1 MSARGGTGAGP
12 RGVCRPEERAFL
24 RRHPLFE
31 GLDEDDLDRLLAGAA
46 VRELAAGTVLLREGE
61 PGESLYVVLD
71 GEVEVGQRHGERD
84 LVIATRGAGEFIGEM
99 ALLEGAAR
107 SATVRTLVPT
117 RVLTIDRASL
127 ATLLAGSATAALT
140 ILSAI
145 VVRLRNVEAMLMQR
159 EKLAG
164 LGTMAAGLAHELN
177 NPASAI
183 VRAGAQLGDAL
194 VALETSALAWAR
206 LGPSDA
212 ELAAARDAVTRPM
225 PTPAP
230 DPLGVADLEEA
241 IEAWLRAR
249 GVGDAAER
257 AWALATD
264 GWTAADLE
272 RWTEPMAPPTVSAA
286 VAWQAAA
293 AASRALLR
301 EIRAAAQAI
310 SEVVSAVRSYA
321 YLDRTPVQRVD
332 VQQGIEGSLV
342 MLRHKLRDG
351 IRVERAYAPDLPPI
365 EAHGSELNQVWT
377 NLIHNAIDAMGDEGV
392 LTIRTRAH
400 DAGVTVEI
408 QDDGPGIPE
417 EVLPRVFDPF
427 FTTKP
432 VGSGTGLGLHIAH
445 TIVVG
450 HHHGQIRVRSR
461 PGATCFSVSLPLG
474 GDDAAGGRG

>member
-1 MSARGGTGAGP
+1 VSASGAGG
-12 RGVCRPEERAFL
+12 GVCRPEERAFL

-31 GLDEDDLDRLLAGAA
+31 GLSERDLDRLLAGAA
-46 VRELAAGTVLLREGE
+46 VRELTAGVTLIREGDR
-61 PGESLYVVLD
+61 SDAMYVVLD
-71 GEVEVGQRHGERD
+71 GEVEVGQRHDERD
-84 LVIATRGAGEFIGEM
+84 LVIATRGAGDFIGEM
-99 ALLEGAAR
+99 ALLDGAPR
-107 SATVRTLVPT
+107 SATARTIVPT
-117 RVLTIDRASL
+117 RVLTIDRSAL
-127 ATLLAGSATAALT
+127 ATLLAGSPTAAPT

-183 VRAGAQLGDAL
+183 ARGAAQLGDAL
-194 VALETSALAWAR
+194 AALEAAALAWGR
-206 LGPSDA
+206 LGPGDA
-212 ELAAARDAVTRPM
+212 EVAALRDVATRAALAP
-225 PTPAP
+225 PP
-230 DPLGVADLEEA
+230 DPLAVADLEEDV
-241 IEAWLRAR
+241 EGWLRSR
-249 GVGDAAER
+249 GVDDAAER
-257 AWALATD
+257 AWALAAD
-264 GWTAADLE
+264 GWTAADLQ
-272 RWTEPMAPPTVSAA
+272 RWARPMDPATVPSA

-293 AASRALLR
+293 ASSRKLLR
-301 EIRAAAQAI
+301 EVRDAARAI

-332 VQQGIEGSLV
+332 VHQGIEGSLV

-377 NLIHNAIDAMGDEGV
+377 NLIDNAIDAMGGHGV
-392 LTIRTRAH
+392 LTIRTRAS
-400 DAGVTVEI
+400 DLGVTVEI
-408 QDDGPGIPE
+408 HDDGPGIPDH
-417 EVLPRVFDPF
+417 VLPRVFDPF

-461 PGATCFSVSLPLG
+461 PGATCFSVTLPLG
-474 GDDAAGGRG
+474 RDDATGGTA

>member
-1 MSARGGTGAGP
+1 VSQGAS

-31 GLDEDDLDRLLAGAA
+31 GLSEDDLDRLLAGAD
-46 VRELAAGTVLLREGE
+46 VRELGAGAVLMREGE
-61 PGESLYVVLD
+61 PGDSLYVVLE
-71 GEVEVGQRHGERD
+71 GEVEVGQRHGFRD
-84 LVIATRGAGEFIGEM
+84 LVIATRGPGEFIGEM

-107 SATVRTLVPT
+107 SATVRTLTRT

-127 ATLLAGSATAALT
+127 ATLLAGSATAAPM

-183 VRAGAQLGDAL
+183 VRSGAQLGDAL
-194 VALETSALAWAR
+194 AALEASALAWGR
-206 LGPSDA
+206 LEPGDA
-212 ELAAARDAVTRPM
+212 ETATFGEVAQREAPPSALA
-225 PTPAP
+225 
-230 DPLGVADLEEA
+230 VADLEEG

-249 GVGDAAER
+249 GVGDAADR
-257 AWALATD
+257 AWALAAD

-272 RWTEPMAPPTVSAA
+272 RWTRPMAEAAVPAA
-286 VAWQAAA
+286 VAWRAAA
-293 AASRALLR
+293 AATRTLLR
-301 EIRAAAQAI
+301 EIRASARAI

-321 YLDRTPVQRVD
+321 YLDRTPVQTVD
-332 VQQGIEGSLV
+332 VHEGIEGSLV

-351 IRVERAYAPDLPPI
+351 IRVERAYAPDLPRI

-377 NLIHNAIDAMGDEGV
+377 NLIHNAIDAMGDRGL
-392 LTIRTRAH
+392 LTIRTRAN

-408 QDDGPGIPE
+408 QDDGPGIPDD
-417 EVLPRVFDPF
+417 VLPRVFDPF

-445 TIVVG
+445 TIVVA

-461 PGATCFSVSLPLG
+461 PGATCFSVTLPSG
-474 GDDAAGGRG
+474 GDGTPGGRA

>member
-1 MSARGGTGAGP
+1 
-12 RGVCRPEERAFL
+12 
-24 RRHPLFE
+24 
-31 GLDEDDLDRLLAGAA
+31 
-46 VRELAAGTVLLREGE
+46 
-61 PGESLYVVLD
+61 VLD
-71 GEVEVGQRHGERD
+71 GEVEVGQRHDERD

-99 ALLEGAAR
+99 ALLEGATR
-107 SATVRTLVPT
+107 SATARTVAPT

-127 ATLLAGSATAALT
+127 ATLLAGSATAAPT

-183 VRAGAQLGDAL
+183 ARGAAQLGDA
-194 VALETSALAWAR
+194 VSALEAAALAWGA
-206 LGPSDA
+206 LGPGEA
-212 ELAAARDAVTRPM
+212 EVAALRGVATRAPHA
-225 PTPAP
+225 PPP
-230 DPLGVADLEEA
+230 DPLAVADLEEA
-241 IEAWLRAR
+241 VEDWLRAR
-249 GVGDAAER
+249 GVDDAAER
-257 AWALATD
+257 AWALAAD

-272 RWTEPMAPPTVSAA
+272 RWTRPMAAATVPAA
-286 VAWQAAA
+286 LAWQAAA
-293 AASRALLR
+293 AASRTLLR
-301 EIRAAAQAI
+301 EVRAAAQAI
-310 SEVVSAVRSYA
+310 SEVVASVRSYA

-332 VQQGIEGSLV
+332 VHQGIEASLV

-377 NLIHNAIDAMGDEGV
+377 NLIDNAIEAMGEGGV
-392 LTIRTRAH
+392 LTVRTRAS
-400 DAGVTVEI
+400 DLGVTVEI
-408 QDDGPGIPE
+408 QDDGPGIPDD
-417 EVLPRVFDPF
+417 VLPRVFDPF

-450 HHHGQIRVRSR
+450 HHRGQIRVRSR
-461 PGATCFSVSLPLG
+461 PGATCFSVTLPLG
-474 GDDAAGGRG
+474 GDDAAGGSA

>member
-1 MSARGGTGAGP
+1 MSPSGP

-31 GLDEDDLDRLLAGAA
+31 GLSEDDLDRLLAGAGVRDVTAGA
-46 VRELAAGTVLLREGE
+46 VLMREGE
-61 PGESLYVVLD
+61 PGDSLYVVLE
-71 GEVEVGQRHGERD
+71 GELEVGQRHGERD
-84 LVIATRGAGEFIGEM
+84 LVIATRGPGEFIGEM
-99 ALLEGAAR
+99 ALLESAAR
-107 SATVRTLVPT
+107 SATVCALTPT

-127 ATLLAGSATAALT
+127 AKLLAGSATAAPM
-140 ILSAI
+140 ILGAI

-194 VALETSALAWAR
+194 TALEASALAWGR
-206 LGPSDA
+206 LEPGDA
-212 ELAAARDAVTRPM
+212 ETAAAREPPQRV
-225 PTPAP
+225 AP
-230 DPLGVADLEEA
+230 PSALAVADLEEA
-241 IEAWLRAR
+241 VESWLRAH
-249 GVGDAAER
+249 GVGEAADR
-257 AWALATD
+257 ASALAAD

-272 RWTEPMAPPTVSAA
+272 HWTRSMAEATVPAA
-286 VAWQAAA
+286 VAWQSAAA
-293 AASRALLR
+293 AARTLLS
-301 EIRAAAQAI
+301 EIRASARAI

-321 YLDRTPVQRVD
+321 YLDRTPLQLID
-332 VQQGIEGSLV
+332 VHEGIEGSLV

-351 IRVERAYAPDLPPI
+351 IRVERAYAPDLPRI

-377 NLIHNAIDAMGDEGV
+377 NLIHNAIDAMGDRGV

-400 DAGVTVEI
+400 EAGVTVEI
-408 QDDGPGIPE
+408 QDDGPGIPDD
-417 EVLPRVFDPF
+417 VLPRVFDPF

-461 PGATCFSVSLPLG
+461 PGSTCFSVTLPFG
-474 GDDAAGGRG
+474 GNEPAGVRS